1 MMELSVTETETGV
14 RKASYPPKSVS
25 PASVENLSAVK
36 EAAADLLEQLGITL
50 TDRSL
55 QSLKNPVAITV
66 VQGQASLVPAPIGQ
80 QIAQNQQQETQ
91 ARLSDAQTQLAE
103 VQAQIALAK
112 GITAQKQGTVVE
124 ALSYF
129 IQATNYNPA
138 LTEATSRMNI
148 LNANISSGNIGA
160 DTRNEI
166 AWRRQWVARLQEAET
181 YFDNSIKTPL
191 PYELVYSTDIQKGK
205 INWQNETIELNFSMT
220 FAPIDEAEALWK
232 NPING
237 VISAVKNGLQATGRA
252 TAWELSNWPN
262 SSAGAARISGLNNY
276 ITVVVEIINDK
287 GRSIGRQ
294 TASVSYGYEVEK
306 GIITQFKRWRETV
319 SFPSVKADDI
329 TDTLTIRISS
339 IDNIPAE
346 TASKQRNITILPLS
360 DYHKRFTDGVAA
372 KISAGALRIGDR
384 GPAGGFIFYD
394 KGMVS
399 NGWRYLEVAPFAA
412 EFDSDWGADGTE
424 ISGTGTEIGSGR
436 RNTQIIIGHLST
448 LGESGKAAQLCAT
461 INCGGKTDW
470 FLPSID
476 ELELIYKNLKEKG
489 GGGFSSG
496 EYWSSSQHRF
506 KHIAWAYIFKNG
518 IPYDRSKFQAN
529 YVSAVRAF

>member
-1 MMELSVTETETGV
+1 MLELSVTETETGV

-66 VQGQASLVPAPIGQ
+66 VQGQASLAPSPIGQ
-80 QIAQNQQQETQ
+80 TAQNQLQDTQ
-91 ARLSDAQTQLAE
+91 ARISDAQTQLAE

-138 LTEATSRMNI
+138 LTEAASRMNT

-181 YFDNSIKTPL
+181 YFANYVKTPL

-205 INWQNETIELNFSMT
+205 IDWQNETIELYFAMT
-220 FAPIDEAEALWK
+220 FAPAYEAETAFM

-237 VISAVKNGLQATGRA
+237 VISAVKNGLQATGRVA
-252 TAWELSNWPN
+252 TWELSRWPDR
-262 SSAGAARISGLNNY
+262 SAGVTRIASLDNY

-294 TASVSYGYEVEK
+294 TTSVSYGYEVED
-306 GIITQFKRWRETV
+306 GIITQIRRWRENV

-329 TDTLTIRISS
+329 TDTLNIRIIS

-346 TASKQRNITILPLS
+346 TASKQRKITILPLS
-360 DYHKRFTDGVAA
+360 DYHKRFADGVAA
-372 KISAGALRIGDR
+372 KIAAGALRIGDR

-394 KGMVS
+394 KGRVS
-399 NGWRYLEVAPFAA
+399 DGWRYLETAPFAA
-412 EFDSDWGADGTE
+412 EFSAEWGAYGTDV
-424 ISGTGTEIGSGR
+424 SGTGKEIGSGR
-436 RNTQIIIGHLST
+436 RNTQIIIGRLNALDET
-448 LGESGKAAQLCAT
+448 RKAAQLCSSL
-461 INCGGKTDW
+461 NCGGKTDW
-470 FLPSID
+470 FLPSKD
-476 ELELIYKNLKEKG
+476 ELNLMYRNLKNVG
-489 GGGFSSG
+489 IGGFSDDQ
-496 EYWSSSQHRF
+496 YWSSSQDDKEDAWYQRF
-506 KHIAWAYIFKNG
+506 SDGNQNNRYFK
-518 IPYDRSKFQAN
+518 YTARL
-529 YVSAVRAF
+529 VRAVRAF